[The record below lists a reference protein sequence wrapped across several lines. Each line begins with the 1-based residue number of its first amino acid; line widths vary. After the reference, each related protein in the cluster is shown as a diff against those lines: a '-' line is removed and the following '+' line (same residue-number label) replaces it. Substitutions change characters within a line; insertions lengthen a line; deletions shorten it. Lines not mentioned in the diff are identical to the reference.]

1 MPGVQPQEVNFGKAS
16 MPQSMLLI
24 GWSCLTQPVRRFD
37 ELVTARLRMRR
48 WQFAD
53 RACFATMNADPEVMR
68 YFPAPLD
75 RAASDALV
83 DRIESRFE
91 AQGFGL
97 WALERR
103 DDRVFLGFAGLNPMP
118 SGTPGAGEMEVGWRL
133 ARHAWGAGYASEAGL
148 EALRVALGPAGLHRV
163 WSITAVGNTRS
174 QAVMRRLG
182 LVEHSR
188 FRHPGLTDEHELSQH
203 VAYCSPPGFHPL
215 PSDHPA

>member
-1 MPGVQPQEVNFGKAS
+1 MPACNLRKIISGRFS
-16 MPQSMLLI
+16 LPQSMLLV
-24 GWSCLTQPVRRFD
+24 GWSCLTEPVRRFD

-48 WQFAD
+48 WQFVD

-68 YFPAPLD
+68 YFPARLD

-118 SGTPGAGEMEVGWRL
+118 SGTP
-133 ARHAWGAGYASEAGL
+133 
-148 EALRVALGPAGLHRV
+148 
-163 WSITAVGNTRS
+163 
-174 QAVMRRLG
+174 
-182 LVEHSR
+182 
-188 FRHPGLTDEHELSQH
+188 
-203 VAYCSPPGFHPL
+203 
-215 PSDHPA
+215 